1 MASISLI
8 KESRWPSTIN
18 KKKKWPLTA
27 SEVIIL
33 SLNFFSI
40 FLITFCNCTSI
51 GCSSHNGRWRPHIF
65 VLIIGPTR
73 TWSVAAILCFSVL
86 CFPRMVNFQS
96 SMEFFS
102 TSFQQIYNQNQ
113 TFLKNLNFHA
123 RNHEVWK
130 NLNFRAQNYDL
141 IFQAK
146 ANIWI
151 FALKLCFR
159 KVEFSRQIWCIEI
172 FEFLC

>member
-1 MASISLI
+1 MASMTSEVTFSQKIKMASISLI

-65 VLIIGPTR
+65 RLIHSTR
-73 TWSVAAILCFSVL
+73 TRRSVAAIFCFSVL

-102 TSFQQIYNQNQ
+102 TSFQQIYKKIKLKSE
-113 TFLKNLNFHA
+113 FLS
-123 RNHEVWK
+123 WK
-130 NLNFRAQNYDL
+130 L
-141 IFQAK
+141 
-146 ANIWI
+146 W
-151 FALKLCFR
+151 
-159 KVEFSRQIWCIEI
+159 
-172 FEFLC
+172 FEFLMLKIRWFEFLSQ